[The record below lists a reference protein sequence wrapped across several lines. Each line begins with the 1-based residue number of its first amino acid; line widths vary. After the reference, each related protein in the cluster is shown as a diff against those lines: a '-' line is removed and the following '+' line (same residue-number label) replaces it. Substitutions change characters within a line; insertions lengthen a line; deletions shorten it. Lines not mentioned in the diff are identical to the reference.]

1 MKRKNKGTSFDSWL
15 GEEGIREEVTAAAL
29 KRVLARR
36 IAAEMKRD
44 GITKTEMAR
53 RMRAGRGT
61 LDRLLDAGNGS
72 VSLATLCKAASAVG
86 REVRLDLV

>member
-1 MKRKNKGTSFDSWL
+1 MKQENKGTPFDGWL
-15 GEEGIREEVTAAAL
+15 DEEGIREEVTAAAL

-44 GITKTEMAR
+44 GTTKTEMAR

-61 LDRLLDAGNGS
+61 LDRLLDARNGS